1 MTADTLLETIRQGN
15 LDILTTP
22 NDLIKRILYETV
34 SFLDEFKWA
43 GLGNH
48 ILDIFEGEIATE
60 VNLEPESP
68 ANGAT
73 CVH

>member
-60 VNLEPESP
+60 VNLYPNSP
-68 ANGAT
+68 AKQSH
-73 CVH
+73 VH

>member
-15 LDILTTP
+15 LDVLTTP
-22 NDLIKRILYETV
+22 NDLIKRILSETV
-34 SFLDEFKWA
+34 TFLDEFKWA

-60 VNLEPESP
+60 VSF
-68 ANGAT
+68 
-73 CVH
+73 